1 MEALLPVMGWAGI
14 NLKEDGHEGLDGVE
28 ALLGIR
34 FLQLQ
39 RQHPGERYYGHWES
53 PDAQRGLTPAAQGRR
68 I

>member
-1 MEALLPVMGWAGI
+1 MGNIANI
-14 NLKEDGHEGLDGVE
+14 LY
-28 ALLGIR
+28 
-34 FLQLQ
+34 Q